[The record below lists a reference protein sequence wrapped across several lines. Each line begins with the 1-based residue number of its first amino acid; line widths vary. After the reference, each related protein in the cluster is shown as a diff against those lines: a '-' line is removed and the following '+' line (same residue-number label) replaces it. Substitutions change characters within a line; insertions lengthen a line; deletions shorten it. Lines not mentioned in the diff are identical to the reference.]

1 MVHRIK
7 SDIPVIH
14 ESVFVAGTA
23 EVAGRVTL
31 DESASVWFS
40 ASVRGDIAPI
50 QIGKNT
56 NIQDGAVV
64 HCDEDTPCV
73 IGSGVTVGHCAVI
86 HSATI
91 GDNTLVGMGAIILR
105 GAVIGENCV
114 VGAGSLVTSG
124 KKFPPGSM
132 IFGNPAKP
140 VRKLTPEEIEKNREI
155 ARKYTESAR
164 TAKNDYQDAE
174 TV

>member
-1 MVHRIK
+1 
-7 SDIPVIH
+7 
-14 ESVFVAGTA
+14 
-23 EVAGRVTL
+23 
-31 DESASVWFS
+31 
-40 ASVRGDIAPI
+40 
-50 QIGKNT
+50 
-56 NIQDGAVV
+56 
-64 HCDEDTPCV
+64 
-73 IGSGVTVGHCAVI
+73 
-86 HSATI
+86 
-91 GDNTLVGMGAIILR
+91 MGAIILR

-132 IFGNPAKP
+132 IFGNPAKA
-140 VRKLTPEEIEKNREI
+140 VRKLTPEEIEKTRDI

>member
-7 SDIPVIH
+7 SDIPEFH
-14 ESVFVAGTA
+14 ESAFVARTA
-23 EVAGRVTL
+23 EVAGRVSL
-31 DESASVWFS
+31 DEGSSVWFS

-56 NIQDGAVV
+56 NIQDGAVI
-64 HCDEDTPCV
+64 HCDERVPCI
-73 IGSGVTVGHCAVI
+73 IGSGVTVGHNAVV

-91 GDNTLVGMGAIILR
+91 GDNTLIGIGAIVLRGAII
-105 GAVIGENCV
+105 GENSI
-114 VGAGSLVTSG
+114 VGAGSLITAG
-124 KKFPPGSM
+124 KKFPAGSM
-132 IFGNPAKP
+132 IYGSPAK
-140 VRKLTPEEIEKNREI
+140 VIRKLTPEEIEKNREI
-155 ARKYTESAR
+155 ANGYTVSAR